1 MSIKRKCLQNKKG
14 SLPNLYRKKRK
25 LVRKARKIIIQEAR
39 NTTIPKLK
47 ILYQKRSS
55 AFEFLKIKMPPVKRS
70 FLENEQ
76 E

>member
-1 MSIKRKCLQNKKG
+1 MSIKRKYLQNKKG

-47 ILYQKRSS
+47 ILY
-55 AFEFLKIKMPPVKRS
+55 
-70 FLENEQ
+70 
-76 E
+76 